1 MKENK
6 FPKTLLEAIKYFSD
20 EDNALELMVKLR
32 WPDGITCPHC
42 ESKEY
47 SFISTRRFWK
57 CKSCKKQFRAKVG
70 TIMEDSPIGLDK
82 WLSAIWMIANCKN
95 GVSSYEIHR
104 ALGITQKSAW
114 FLLHRIRL
122 AMQNGSFL
130 LSGEVEADETFIGG
144 KARNMHKS
152 KRDKLIQG
160 RGAVG
165 KAIVVGALERGGRVK
180 AQVVP
185 DREEKTLHG
194 VIRENVEHKSI
205 LFSDAWKSYNG
216 LYPDF
221 VHKVINHAEAYVNGN
236 IHTNGIENFW
246 SLLKRGLKG
255 TYVSVMPFHLFRY
268 VDEQAFRFNNRK
280 SNDAT
285 RFLLAAKQITGRRL
299 TYDKLTGKT
308 LMRGDEGYTASL
320 YPL

>member
-95 GVSSYEIHR
+95 GVSSYEVHR

-165 KAIVVGALERGGRVK
+165 KTIVVGALERGGRVK

-205 LFSDAWKSYNG
+205 LFYDAWKSYNG